1 MFQLCDGAAQS
12 ITEDASGDE
21 DAMSTAESLLT
32 KKMQLLALLREDPDR
47 DEREEIERRLAEIN
61 QALTALELEPR
72 RRRAG

>member
-1 MFQLCDGAAQS
+1 
-12 ITEDASGDE
+12 
-21 DAMSTAESLLT
+21 MSTAEGLLT